1 MTFHGYFLADKRFF
15 TAIESMLAWV
25 KNLYWFNTVSYMV
38 EFMRMVLL
46 KGRNFFDILNKL
58 GVLFR
63 FGCILN
69 TLAIWNYRKSSG
81 KI

>member
-58 GVLFR
+58 GGPVSLWLYPKHFSD
-63 FGCILN
+63 LE
-69 TLAIWNYRKSSG
+69 LS
-81 KI
+81 